1 MNTQTFP
8 QKFIFDDHEVDFEIQ
23 GDKVMVNA
31 TQMAKIFNAQVNEFT
46 SNAKTKEFISEC
58 LKNGNSRF
66 LGMTKSENSHFLA
79 VEKEEDLIISVQKS
93 GTWMHR
99 VVALKFAA
107 WLNPAFEL
115 WVYSVIDELLFGHYK
130 ELEATLRR
138 SAENRNRIDALRE
151 QLREDPIFAEL
162 ETLELLEK
170 QNVRLR
176 QRKTTDQLLLFRQ
189 LNGHE

>member
-1 MNTQTFP
+1 MNTQTLP
-8 QKFIFDDHEVDFEIQ
+8 QKFIFHDQEVDFEIQ

-31 TQMAKIFNAQVNEFT
+31 TQMAKIFNAQVVAFVRNDGT
-46 SNAKTKEFISEC
+46 QSFINEC
-58 LKNGNSRF
+58 L
-66 LGMTKSENSHFLA
+66 KSENSHFLG
-79 VEKEEDLIISVQKS
+79 VEKEEDLITSVQKS

-130 ELEATLRR
+130 ELETTLRR

-170 QNVRLR
+170 QNTRLR
-176 QRKTTDQLLLFRQ
+176 QRKTSDQLLLFRQ
-189 LNGHE
+189 LNSHE

>member
-8 QKFIFDDHEVDFEIQ
+8 QKFIFRDQEVDFEIR
-23 GDKVMVNA
+23 GENVMVNA
-31 TQMAKIFNAQVNEFT
+31 TQMAKIFEKDLFQFT
-46 SNAKTKEFISEC
+46 KSDHAKTFINEC
-58 LKNGNSRF
+58 LIPANAGL
-66 LGMTKSENSHFLA
+66 LGIEND
-79 VEKEEDLIISVQKS
+79 EDLIISTQRT

-99 VVALKFAA
+99 VLALKFAA

-170 QNVRLR
+170 QNVRQR